1 MKSPA
6 SPFDV
11 RIAVLICALMS
22 LTAFVSPATA
32 QQTPSAYAQQISPL
46 SYPVSAFPL
55 PVSADS
61 ASGLKTIERPDFS
74 MAPGFYEDAI
84 TLEIQT
90 IHEGSELRYTTDGS
104 LPTRQSPLYEGP
116 LLLESRAGEPNDISL
131 IPTNDFGE
139 NHQYQE
145 QWQEPLGEVF
155 KIHTIRAR
163 VFPDDESL
171 DPGPVLSGSFII
183 DEAGAERF
191 SMPVISLS
199 ADREALF
206 NDTTGIYVPGSQ
218 TEYDNYDQRGRDWER
233 EAFMEVFE
241 EDGSPALQLPVGLR
255 IHGGTS
261 RGRPRKSLRVYSRS
275 DYGQTWMNYAFF
287 PDKNL
292 GQFKRLILRNS
303 GNDWDG
309 ALFRDGFMQSLL
321 RGLDLDMQHFRP
333 AIVFI
338 NGEYWGIHGIRDRL
352 DERYIETHYGLEEEE
367 ITMMELNGE
376 LDRGNPAGVQHYQ
389 QLQAFLSNPG
399 VSSADNFTELQTR
412 MDTENF
418 ADYNIAQIYFANTD
432 WPGNNIKYWRA
443 NRAFDPDA
451 PEGLDGRWRWMVFDT
466 DFGFN
471 LDFGYVTGV
480 EEGPAH
486 NTLRFALQDNGSNW
500 PNPAWSTYMLRK
512 LLENDAFKA
521 GFVNRFADL
530 LNTTFHPEYVV
541 AELDSLAGLFEPE
554 MAEHSARWVRPSM
567 ERWQEQLSLMES
579 FAEQRAEYVRAHL
592 LDEFDIGSG
601 TETITLNIE
610 NENHGYIQLNRT
622 PLQSGTPGVGF
633 DGSVYPWSGA
643 YFEGLE
649 IRLKA
654 VPRSGYAFAGWEG
667 SYSSEEAEISI
678 LPELASNLTA
688 TFVPDDG
695 SPAPDITPWVL
706 SESGAYQFTEWAA
719 DAPAGSYPEAMKFY
733 QTDGDEAD
741 PDISAPRA
749 GAWTLPYDLENRSR
763 INGLGGDGMAFI
775 NTENAQEEGGGYLGA
790 AVLALNTSGIS
801 ELYLGWR
808 GTTIEPNSREYAL
821 RLQYRVGTEGEY
833 EDITL
838 SDGAPVEYV
847 RDESAGA
854 SRYFGPIT
862 LPEALLNRPY
872 VELRW
877 NYHFTGTRH
886 NSENGQRS
894 KLGLSDIIVMDE
906 LPEGTPT
913 LQFTDLLT
921 TAQVDNNLPAFAVQA
936 SDASG
941 SPDISF
947 EGNISLQVEE
957 GPGVLLGIA
966 EAEAEGGLATFDAV
980 SFSEAGRY
988 ILQAEYAGDD
998 ASSAKMPPLPVLS
1011 AEIEVLDLHEV
1022 VMPQIMPGMQP
1033 EHTARIPFAYRL
1045 RVEGLR
1051 PNATYRYAN
1060 RIIDESDDYAQD
1072 GAGNMIFGDIEGEA
1086 FIRSTDS
1093 PDFDNASAGE
1103 GHFSFETNAEGQYE
1117 GWFITE
1123 PSGNRRFEP
1132 GNRVRIRLL
1141 LNDGQGGRE
1150 RAHQLDSF
1158 SEIRVAEFGT
1168 TPGKG
1173 TAVIGISEAVSK
1185 NFIVLYDGIEGEGR
1199 PLYASFAEPG
1209 GFETDERYAA
1219 FYNDFVAGQP
1229 GRWAAML
1236 PNDLPGGVRRIE
1248 ERSLLDG
1255 YEVNVATS
1263 EQGIWGDGVS
1273 TQNPEGGLEMPLM
1286 IDVTTALPINDG
1298 SGAETPLSFD
1308 LAQNYPNPFNPSTQ
1322 ISYSIPESMHV
1333 RLDVYSVNGQ
1343 IVRTLHNGVQAAGRH
1358 SITFD
1363 TSNMQI
1369 ASGVY
1374 LYRLEAGDFIS
1385 VKKMLLVK

>member
-1 MKSPA
+1 MTYRVTFYA
-6 SPFDV
+6 AR
-11 RIAVLICALMS
+11 RIMAICMMMTLGLLCIS
-22 LTAFVSPATA
+22 VQA
-32 QQTPSAYAQQISPL
+32 QQF
-46 SYPVSAFPL
+46 AFPTEHL
-55 PVSADS
+55 RIPTLTESVSEADS
-61 ASGLKTIERPDFS
+61 TAAPKTLERPEFS
-74 MAPGFYEDAI
+74 RAPGFYDDAI
-84 TLEIQT
+84 TLEIQS
-90 IHEGSELRYTTDGS
+90 IHQGSQLRYTTDGS
-104 LPTRQSPLYEGP
+104 LPTRQSALYEGP
-116 LLLESRAGEPNDISL
+116 LLLESRAGEPNDISM
-131 IPTNDFGE
+131 IPTNNFGD

-145 QWQEPLGEVF
+145 QWQEPQGEVF

-171 DPGPVLSGSFII
+171 EPGPVLSGSFII
-183 DEAGAERF
+183 DEAGAQRF

-206 NDTTGIYVPGSQ
+206 DEELGIYVPGSE
-218 TEYDNYDQRGRDWER
+218 TEYENYNQRGRDWER

-241 EDGSPALQLPVGLR
+241 DDGSPALQLPVGLR

-287 PDKNL
+287 PDKNI
-292 GQFKRLILRNS
+292 GQFKRLLLRNG

-309 ALFRDGFMQSLL
+309 AIFRDGFMQSLL
-321 RGLDLDMQHFRP
+321 RGMKLDMQYFRP

-338 NGEYWGIHGIRDRL
+338 NGEYWGIHNIRDRL
-352 DERYIETHYGLEEEE
+352 DDRYIETHYGLEEEE
-367 ITMMELNGE
+367 ITVLERNSTF
-376 LDRGNPAGVQHYQ
+376 DRGDPAGVVHYHQ
-389 QLQAFLSNPG
+389 MRSFLDNPG
-399 VSSADNFTELQTR
+399 VSEAENYAEIQTR
-412 MDTENF
+412 MDVDNF

-432 WPGNNIKYWRA
+432 WPGNNIQYWRA
-443 NRAFDPDA
+443 SRPFDPEA

-471 LDFGYVTGV
+471 LDFEYVTGV
-480 EEGPAH
+480 DEGPAH
-486 NTLRFALQDNGSNW
+486 NTLRFALREDGSSW
-500 PNPAWSTYMLRK
+500 PNPEWSTFILRK
-512 LLENDAFKA
+512 LVENDDFRH

-530 LNTTFHPEYVV
+530 LNTNFHPEYVV
-541 AELDSLAGLFEPE
+541 AELDSLAGLYEPE
-554 MAEHSARWVRPSM
+554 IAEHSARWVRPSVD
-567 ERWQEQLSLMES
+567 RWEEQLSIMEN
-579 FAEQRAEYVRAHL
+579 FATQRADFVRQHL
-592 LDEFDIGSG
+592 LDEFDIGNG

-622 PLQSGTPGVGF
+622 LLQSATPGVGGN
-633 DGSVYPWSGA
+633 GSVYPWSGE
-643 YFEGLE
+643 YFDGLE
-649 IRLKA
+649 ISLKA

-667 SYSSEEAEISI
+667 SYSSDEAEISI
-678 LPELASNLTA
+678 LPAQASNLTA
-688 TFVPDDG
+688 TFVPNDG
-695 SPAPDITPWVL
+695 SPSPEITPWVF
-706 SESGAYQFTEWAA
+706 SESGPYQFTEWPA
-719 DAPAGSYPEAMKFY
+719 DTTAGSFPEAMKFY
-733 QTDGDEAD
+733 QTAGEQAD
-741 PDISAPRA
+741 PGLYVPRSQL
-749 GAWTLPYDLENRSR
+749 WTLAYDLDNRSR
-763 INGLGGDGMAFI
+763 INGLGEDGIGFI
-775 NTENAQEEGGGYLGA
+775 NTENTQEEGGGYLGA
-790 AVLALNTSGIS
+790 AVLALNTSGIN

-821 RLQYRVGTEGEY
+821 RLQYRVGTEGGY

-838 SDGAPVEYV
+838 GNDVPVEYV
-847 RDESAGA
+847 REERAGD

-877 NYHFTGTRH
+877 TYYFTGTRH
-886 NSENGQRS
+886 ESESGQRS
-894 KLGLSDIIVMDE
+894 KLGLSDIIVMQE
-906 LPEGTPT
+906 LPDGTPT
-913 LQFTDLLT
+913 LQFTELT
-921 TAQVDNNLPAFAVQA
+921 TSAQVDYNLRPFAVEA
-936 SDASG
+936 TDIAG
-941 SPDISF
+941 APDMSF
-947 EGNISLQVEE
+947 EGRISLHVEQ
-957 GPGVLLGIA
+957 GPGVLLGVT
-966 EAEAEGGLATFDAV
+966 EVESEGGRATFDAV

-988 ILQAEYAGDD
+988 TLRAEYAGED

-1011 AEIEVLDLHEV
+1011 AEVEVLDLYEV

-1033 EHTARIPFAYRL
+1033 EHMARIPFAYRL

-1072 GAGNMIFGDIEGEA
+1072 GAGNMIFVPSDGDD

-1093 PDFDNASAGE
+1093 PDFSDQAVGE
-1103 GHFSFETNAEGQYE
+1103 GHFTFATNSEGVYE

-1132 GNRVRIRLL
+1132 ANRVRIRLL
-1141 LNDGQGGRE
+1141 LNNGQGGSE

-1158 SEIRVAEFGT
+1158 SDIRVAEFGT

-1173 TAVIGISEAVSK
+1173 TGVIGISEAVSQ
-1185 NFIVLYDGIEGEGR
+1185 NFILLYDDIEGEGR

-1209 GFETDERYAA
+1209 GFETDERYAT

-1236 PNDLPGGVRRIE
+1236 PNDLPDGVRRIE

-1255 YEVNVATS
+1255 FEVNAATS
-1263 EQGIWGDGVS
+1263 EQGIWGDSIS
-1273 TQNPEGGLEMPLM
+1273 TQNPEGGQDMPLM
-1286 IDVTTALPINDG
+1286 IDVSVALPIGDD
-1298 SGAETPLSFD
+1298 SSTETPLSFE
-1308 LAQNYPNPFNPSTQ
+1308 LSQNYPNPFNPSTQ
-1322 ISYSIPESMHV
+1322 ISYSIPENMHV

-1343 IVRTLHNGVQAAGRH
+1343 VVRTLHNGMQAAGQH

-1363 TSNMQI
+1363 TSNMSI